1 MSVPSKYDWMFF
13 QSVVLLI
20 GSAVDFFCS
29 KLFFCP
35 LFGFFLFIGLLYKN
49 WRNYTEIN
57 HWGGWPN
64 LITVSRLLLLFAV
77 PFLDKAIDLGL
88 LSLTVV
94 CLDGLDGFA
103 ARKLN
108 QTSHFG
114 GILDM
119 ETDAF
124 YCLLLSLTIAIQNPN
139 LQWILLGGMLRYGYK
154 ISTTFITKN
163 GYTER
168 KKKYARFIAGCYFIA
183 FILYFFTIES
193 IGVYC
198 ISIGTA
204 LVTLSFTVSF
214 FEFLN
219 HKEA

>member
-1 MSVPSKYDWMFF
+1 MWVPSKYDWMFF

-20 GSAVDFFCS
+20 GSAVDFFWS

-35 LFGFFLFIGLLYKN
+35 LFGFFLFTGLLYKN
-49 WRNYTEIN
+49 WHNYTEISS
-57 HWGGWPN
+57 WGGLPN
-64 LITVSRLLLLFAV
+64 LITVSRLLLLFAL
-77 PFLDKAIDLGL
+77 PFLDKAIHLGL
-88 LSLTVV
+88 LSLLVV
-94 CLDGLDGFA
+94 SMDGLDGFA

-108 QTSHFG
+108 QTTEFG

-124 YCLLLSLTIAIQNPN
+124 FCLLFSLTIAIQNPD
-139 LQWILLGGMLRYGYK
+139 LQWILIGGLLRYLYK
-154 ISTTFITKN
+154 ITTTFIPKS
-163 GYTER
+163 GYTES
-168 KKKYARFIAGCYFIA
+168 KKKYARFIAGCYFIS
-183 FILYFFTIES
+183 FIFYFFTIES

-198 ISIGTA
+198 VSIGTG
-204 LVTLSFTVSF
+204 LVILSFTISF